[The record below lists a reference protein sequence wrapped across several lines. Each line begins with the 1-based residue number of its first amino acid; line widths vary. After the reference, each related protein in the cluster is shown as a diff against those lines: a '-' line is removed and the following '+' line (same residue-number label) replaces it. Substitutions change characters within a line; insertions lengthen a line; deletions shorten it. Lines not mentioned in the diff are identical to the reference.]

1 MKLKKLFAGIVAVAM
16 MATMAIPGFAAT
28 GAVTSKVKQNIGN
41 PGKVNITKVIDGTGY
56 GTESVEFAIDNES
69 KPILVTHNTTLTQE
83 QKDALTISIENA
95 GKKVSISDSS
105 ADNTGRAT
113 GTLTIQ
119 LPEYK
124 SVGTYVYKFHEVAG
138 STAGMSYDEDFKYL
152 VVNVYNEIVNDET
165 TGKLLVNTVVL
176 NQDPSNELK
185 DEKKGD
191 LSGMTENKI
200 DEINNKYG
208 AGTYTV
214 EKKVKGNM
222 ADRQQKF
229 NFVVTFER
237 TAGTT
242 LSGGIKMYKD
252 GHANEV
258 TLLDNTKL
266 TFDSHNQATYP
277 IELTHGEK
285 MHFDNIPYG
294 VTVSVVEVDSA
305 DKAVTAGNKNGEY
318 EVAYSEDAAGVKMGT
333 DEGEKITGAATIT
346 NKSTVNVNTGVILD
360 NAPYIAL
367 LTIVAAGAVV
377 MIMKKRRNYED

>member
-16 MATMAIPGFAAT
+16 MATMAIPAFADDAP
-28 GAVTSKVKQNIGN
+28 AVDSSKVKQNIGN

-56 GTESVEFAIDNES
+56 GSEDVEFAIDNQS
-69 KPILVTHNTTLTQE
+69 KPILVVHNTTLSQTD
-83 QKDALTISIENA
+83 KDELTISITNA
-95 GKKVSISDSS
+95 NNKVRISDST

-119 LPEYK
+119 LPTYN
-124 SVGTYVYKFHEVAG
+124 SVGTYVYKFHEVTG
-138 STAGMSYDEDFKYL
+138 STAGMSYDKDYKYL
-152 VVNVYNEIVNDET
+152 VVNVYNEIVNEET

-176 NQDPSNELK
+176 NQDPSDNLK
-185 DEKKGD
+185 DKNKGD

-200 DEINNKYG
+200 DEINNKYS

-252 GHANEV
+252 GHADQV

-266 TFDSHNQATYP
+266 TFNSDNQATYP

-294 VTVSVVEVDSA
+294 VTVSVVEMDSNN
-305 DKAVTAGNKNGEY
+305 KAVTDTNGEY
-318 EVAYSEDAAGVKMGT
+318 TVEYNTDANGVKLGT
-333 DEGEKITGAATIT
+333 DEGERASGSAIIT
-346 NKSTVNVNTGVILD
+346 NTSTVNVNTGVILD